1 MAENEALTIYED
13 DNELESASAYLGRAM
28 LSMAGIERETTK
40 RKFNL
45 TMSNGTLRRV
55 NAEHID
61 FYPNKRIARIF
72 NGNSFGGAIWKNVDD
87 VSIDDEAE

>member
-13 DNELESASAYLGRAM
+13 DNELESASAYLSRAM
-28 LSMAGIERETTK
+28 LGMAGIERETPK
-40 RKFNL
+40 RKFSL

-72 NGNSFGGAIWKNVDD
+72 NGNSFGGAIWKNVED
-87 VSIDDEAE
+87 VSVDDEAE